1 MRQDPPRTVDEIR
14 LEALLEDTRQRL
26 HRAEQARRTL
36 RQQNRKLRRRIK
48 HLERVDAEFLEITQ
62 EAEELARRNRSRV
75 TDEPGEGRP

>member
-1 MRQDPPRTVDEIR
+1 MRIDPPRTAEEIR
-14 LEALLEDTRQRL
+14 LEALLEDARQRL

-62 EAEELARRNRSRV
+62 EAEDLARANRERSANGA
-75 TDEPGEGRP
+75 GEGRP

>member
-1 MRQDPPRTVDEIR
+1 MRIDPPRTAEEIR
-14 LEALLEDTRQRL
+14 LEALLEDARQRL

-62 EAEELARRNRSRV
+62 EAEDLARANRELSANGA
-75 TDEPGEGRP
+75 GEGRP